1 MYGDPL
7 TRFRSLKFALALAL
21 LAAIATAAAF
31 AGRPVTSTASAQSS
45 DPLPPECQRA
55 IEFSASDFQRQ
66 PNIDNRWL
74 PFTPGTQYVLQG
86 IANRGGGLL
95 PHTVTF
101 TVTDLTKVIAGVRTV
116 VVWDVDVNEGEL
128 SEAELAFFAQDEEGN
143 VWNLG
148 EYPEEFDGGDFL
160 GAPNTWIAGIDGAE
174 AGLHMRDFP
183 LINQRWLQGFAPT
196 IDFLDCAH
204 VADTWVRD
212 RTPCPPIGCFS
223 RLLLTRETS
232 PLDPAGGVQLKYH
245 AEGVGIVEIGA
256 ENDPEGETL
265 VMSSRRMLSPEE
277 LAAARNEACRLDSRG
292 YVVSPGV
299 YGQTAPVEPPPGVAC
314 QSPQSSSGRPGSS
327 SGPGTVSAGGRP
339 APKPARKKI
348 NPANYTHKVNHPLV
362 PLTKVRRTD
371 FRGHEEDTATRVVT
385 KVLKRTRRVAGVR
398 VAIVA
403 VREFEDGELVERTED
418 YYAQDRKGRVWYFGE
433 KVDDIENGKVVDHG
447 GQWLAGA
454 NGAEPGLFMPAKPK
468 VGKVFEQE
476 RAPGVAED
484 RSKVVAVGRKVTTP
498 AGSFTRCIKT
508 RDFAPLDQRTEFKFY
523 CAGVGLVRE
532 QAPQTRLALVRYR

>member
-1 MYGDPL
+1 MYGAPL
-7 TRFRSLKFALALAL
+7 ARFRSLKFVLALAL
-21 LAAIATAAAF
+21 LASVATALVI
-31 AGRPVTSTASAQSS
+31 AGRPVTSTASAQST
-45 DPLPPECQRA
+45 DPLPPDCQRA
-55 IEFSASDFQRQ
+55 LMFSPDDFQQQ
-66 PNIDNRWL
+66 PDIDNRWL

-101 TVTDLTKVIAGVRTV
+101 TVTDVTKVIAGVRTV

-160 GAPNTWIAGIDGAE
+160 GAPNTWLAGIDGAE
-174 AGLHMRDFP
+174 AGLHMRHFP
-183 LINQRWLQGFAPT
+183 LIGQSWLQGFAPT
-196 IDFLDCAH
+196 IDFLDCA
-204 VADTWVRD
+204 VVSDTWVRD

-232 PLDPAGGVQLKYH
+232 PLDPAGGAQLKYH

-256 ENDPEGETL
+256 EDDPEGETL
-265 VMSSRRMLSPEE
+265 VMSSRRTLSPDE

-299 YGQTAPVEPPPGVAC
+299 YGQTAPIELPPGVAC
-314 QSPQSSSGRPGSS
+314 QSPQSPAGRPGSS
-327 SGPGTVSAGGRP
+327 SGPATVSAGGRR
-339 APKPARKKI
+339 APRKI
-348 NPANYTHKVNHPLV
+348 NPANYTHKVDHPLV
-362 PLTKVRRTD
+362 PLTKVRRTE
-371 FRGHEEDTATRVVT
+371 FRGREEDTAMRVVT
-385 KVLKRTRRVAGVR
+385 RVLKRTRRVAGVR

-403 VREFEDGELVERTED
+403 VREFEDGELVERTQD

-447 GQWLAGA
+447 GQWLAGK
-454 NGAEPGLFMPAKPK
+454 NGAQPGLFMPAKPK
-468 VGKVFEQE
+468 VGQLFEQE

-484 RSKVVAVGRKVTTP
+484 RSKVVALGREVTTP
-498 AGSFTRCIKT
+498 AGSFDRCIKT
-508 RDFAPLDQRTEFKFY
+508 RDFAPLDNSTEFKFY
-523 CAGVGLVRE
+523 CPGVGLVRE
-532 QAPQTRLALVRYR
+532 QASQARLALVEYR